1 MKKKT
6 SALYR
11 KGRRT
16 LARIHGDRGLEAID
30 SMTDIAPDLARMVY
44 EFPFA
49 QIYTRPGLNLTAR
62 QLGTVAALVALGNA
76 RPQLKAHLHGALKVG
91 WTQNELVEL
100 IMQIA
105 IYAGFPSALNA
116 LVVAREVFA
125 EVPDRPARRRR
136 RKQS

>member
-49 QIYTRPGLNLTAR
+49 QIYTRPGLKLKAR
-62 QLGTVAALVALGNA
+62 QLGTVAALVALGMT
-76 RPQLKAHLHGALKVG
+76 G
-91 WTQNELVEL
+91 
-100 IMQIA
+100 
-105 IYAGFPSALNA
+105 
-116 LVVAREVFA
+116 
-125 EVPDRPARRRR
+125 
-136 RKQS
+136 